1 MIASNPISVP
11 WQALLDA
18 IGAVLAFLYSVI
30 PSYGIDI
37 IVLTLLL
44 RVLLIPLAVK
54 QIRSM
59 QAMQTIQPKV
69 RAVQQKFKGD
79 RQRISEETMKLYRE
93 HGVNPFSGCLPVI
106 AQFPVLIALYGVLV
120 VPNGLPHIRGTSAPA
135 RPGDPATTRLYR
147 DITTEGQNPGV
158 HFLGMNLICAAR
170 EAGSGLQ
177 DAEDKRVAV
186 SSAVPKVTNAQGK
199 KVPDPRY
206 TFARDC
212 EGAVARVPAFLLLA
226 AMVATTY
233 YSQRQMQKA
242 SPAANPQQQMLT
254 RIMPVFFGVIGIN
267 FPSGLVLYWTTTNLV
282 QIVQQRYM
290 LPRYAAQASVG
301 KGGDGAKRSL
311 TDGGSGKR
319 AGTQGPRGAQGP
331 GKRAGS
337 GTGGNAAGDKRRGSS
352 SQPKPGQGQRRQGG
366 GQTQGSSGGGG
377 RDGGDRKKRRKR

>member
-1 MIASNPISVP
+1 VILGSNPISVP

-30 PSYGIDI
+30 PSYAIDI

-69 RAVQQKFKGD
+69 RALQQKYKGD

-93 HGVNPFSGCLPVI
+93 HGVNPFSGCLPVL
-106 AQFPVLIALYGVLV
+106 AQFPLLIALYGVLV
-120 VPNGLPHIRGTSAPA
+120 VPNGLPHIRGTSNPRPA
-135 RPGDPATTRLYR
+135 GDPATTRLYR
-147 DITTEGQNPGV
+147 DITTQGQAPGV
-158 HFLGMNLICAAR
+158 HFLGLNLICAAR
-170 EAGSGLQ
+170 EAGSGMP
-177 DAEDKRVAV
+177 EDDSHEVHIPASKF
-186 SSAVPKVTNAQGK
+186 
-199 KVPDPRY
+199 
-206 TFARDC
+206 TFSRDC
-212 EGAVARVPAFLLLA
+212 GGPVARIPAYLLLA
-226 AMVATTY
+226 AMIGTTF

-242 SPAANPQQQMLT
+242 SPQANPQQQMLT

-290 LPRYAAQASVG
+290 LPRYTTQPAVG
-301 KGGDGAKRSL
+301 KAGAGTKRSL
-311 TDGGSGKR
+311 TDGGSTKGSGPR
-319 AGTQGPRGAQGP
+319 SGQGPS
-331 GKRAGS
+331 KRPPE
-337 GTGGNAAGDKRRGSS
+337 GTTGQDKRRGASGQS
-352 SQPKPGQGQRRQGG
+352 KPGQGGQRRPGG
-366 GQTQGSSGGGG
+366 SSQGSSGGGG